1 MYNIYIYIYI
11 YIYMYIYIYIY
22 TDRSDMNSQLFR
34 VLGAPAFPSKVG
46 QPDAERQSCVL
57 ATAYSC
63 WGGSWLENDL
73 SWVPSC
79 YVFCWLHLGMKHC
92 FIMFFNCC
100 AKLCLGSMDDG
111 SVWSTLQNT
120 QIKVAATAE

>member
-1 MYNIYIYIYI
+1 
-11 YIYMYIYIYIY
+11 
-22 TDRSDMNSQLFR
+22 MNSQLFR
-34 VLGAPAFPSKVG
+34 VLGAPAFPSEVG

-79 YVFCWLHLGMKHC
+79 YVFCCHLGMKHC
-92 FIMFFNCC
+92 C
-100 AKLCLGSMDDG
+100 AKLCPGSMDDG

-120 QIKVAATAE
+120 QI